1 MESEKRGDA
10 SSSSTDAVLVNLA
23 SRAFCERQ
31 HALSKI
37 SRSEREDEEDEDESL
52 YDAFRDAPIVEF
64 IVDECIP
71 FANVVEL
78 DTLVNMSMISDREVD
93 PPLASEPVVAL
104 CARSTTRRLRF
115 EDLYRRFLCS
125 LKSWRRKRII
135 TLRGVRKRG
144 KENERI
150 RKRSATNV

>member
-1 MESEKRGDA
+1 MTWKARNGVTRRR
-10 SSSSTDAVLVNLA
+10 SSTDVVLVNLA

-78 DTLVNMSMISDREVD
+78 DTLVSIAEHDREVD
-93 PPLASEPVVAL
+93 GDFERAGSRASFRYRRRDDA
-104 CARSTTRRLRF
+104 TRRFVSKRWGKIRRGDERELLRG
-115 EDLYRRFLCS
+115 D
-125 LKSWRRKRII
+125 
-135 TLRGVRKRG
+135 GVRKRG
-144 KENERI
+144 KE
-150 RKRSATNV
+150 K